1 MRIGIFGGTFDPPH
15 ISHLILAA
23 ESKHQLSLDRLLFVL
38 TPDPPHKQ
46 HRVITPLHHREEMLK
61 AALQGDPDFEISTVE
76 IDRPGP
82 HYAVDTVR
90 LLQEKYPQGEL
101 IYLMGGDSLAGLI
114 IDWHK
119 PQEFV
124 DACHALGIMR
134 RPGDHFDLTEIE
146 DTISGV
152 AAKVQFIEAPLL
164 EIASRQIRRRIAE
177 GRPYQYYLHPEVY
190 KIIEQGGLYRTED

>member
-15 ISHLILAA
+15 LSHLILAA

-46 HRVITPLHHREEMLK
+46 HRVITPLNHREDMLK
-61 AALQGDPDFEISTVE
+61 VALQGNPDFEISTVE

-101 IYLMGGDSLAGLI
+101 IYLMGGDSLAGLL

-124 DACHALGIMR
+124 DACYALGIMR

-146 DTISGV
+146 ATLPGV
-152 AAKVQFIEAPLL
+152 SAKVQFIEAPLL
-164 EIASRQIRRRIAE
+164 EIASRQIRRRVAE
-177 GRPYQYYLHPEVY
+177 GRPYCYYLHPEVY
-190 KIIEQGGLYRTED
+190 KIIEQRGLYRTED